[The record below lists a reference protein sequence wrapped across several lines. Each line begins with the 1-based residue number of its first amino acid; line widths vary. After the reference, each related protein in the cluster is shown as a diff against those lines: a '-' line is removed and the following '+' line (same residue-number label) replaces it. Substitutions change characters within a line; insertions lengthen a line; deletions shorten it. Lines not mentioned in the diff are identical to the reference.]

1 MEHLHHIKDVLEGHE
16 HEAIL
21 FFTEV
26 HVGFQEKTFFLGQE
40 LKTLCDAP
48 GGFPYMV
55 FATTDKEYKEH
66 ISKDTAFSRRLEFF
80 DIESTSDEV
89 TELIITDMIVREASD
104 ILVLQEAIEE
114 VSKIKSKLIEIDG
127 ELKQV
132 FEACPQPFTSGIIV
146 SKAPPPTPAIPG
158 LRAGNSFARKEITA
172 HTLRPAVETRQRR

>member
-1 MEHLHHIKDVLEGHE
+1 
-16 HEAIL
+16 
-21 FFTEV
+21 
-26 HVGFQEKTFFLGQE
+26 
-40 LKTLCDAP
+40 
-48 GGFPYMV
+48 MV

-146 SKAPPPTPAIPG
+146 SKALA
-158 LRAGNSFARKEITA
+158 NARNPWFKELETVLQEKKSQR
-172 HTLRPAVETRQRR
+172 TLLDQQLKLARGASYLPYSKEGSAAQQKLQL